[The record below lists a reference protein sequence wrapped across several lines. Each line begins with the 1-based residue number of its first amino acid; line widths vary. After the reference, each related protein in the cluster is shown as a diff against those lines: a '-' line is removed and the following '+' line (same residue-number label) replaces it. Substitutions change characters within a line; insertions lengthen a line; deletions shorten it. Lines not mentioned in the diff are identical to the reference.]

1 MSIDVEQFMSNLRV
15 HLLRTHCF
23 YGNVLAQLPTV
34 FDNKSVPTLGVGKSN
49 RNELLVKLFV
59 NPDYIEHV
67 IDVCNRDKKKVVD
80 HFTEVLKH
88 EIHHLIFE
96 HLTLMLPDKSR
107 QTAATEC
114 SVNSYIDRNL
124 LVPEDGQE
132 KAGVFPED
140 FGLQPKLGVHEYY
153 ALLEGN
159 KKFMKMRGQEI
170 KKQLALPKKKKE
182 KTEEQ
187 KKLDELAEEQE
198 KASKETASGN
208 KTGDEQKKQ
217 QDSIS
222 QKTQDRLSQLGGI
235 IPQIP
240 QQSQNGQQNP
250 QQNQNGQNG
259 QQNQQNQN
267 GQNQKNGQNG
277 QQQPQFGGM
286 QSQQGQQG
294 NSGQQNQSGQQGQS
308 GQQNNSQQGTTG
320 QGGQQSGNM
329 SGTPSMGNGSQSSNG
344 TQSNQSGMNGG
355 MGGMGGMGG
364 QGTSDDSD
372 SQEDTPQQ
380 KAEQK
385 LQEARELQDEA
396 TEDLQNGD
404 MDSASEKQHQA
415 AKKIQQASDA
425 LGQTKGNGQQ
435 SNEDGDGD
443 GGDGDGEG
451 GIPMIDDHGMWD
463 SVAGDEITN
472 GMIKDIIRQANE
484 TCKQMNSWGN
494 LPGEIK
500 DAIDNAYAIERE
512 IVPWEVVLKNFVA
525 SSSENILDYTM
536 KRKSKR
542 YDTRPGTKKDDVL
555 SVAIGIDTSGS
566 IDNEM
571 LGVFF
576 NELRWIDKTGTKM
589 TVFEWDTQV
598 NREYDFHEFD
608 GTVSGRGG
616 TDPTDFLETVSER
629 KFDCVIIFTDLY
641 FSNVEK
647 EYGIPML
654 WVCDRGGCSFGDDY
668 DFPVKEGIIMK
679 VNDDRD
685 GFEVVRM

>member
-1 MSIDVEQFMSNLRV
+1 MSIDVEQFMANLRV

-34 FDNKSVPTLGVGKSN
+34 FDNKAVPTLGVGKQN
-49 RNELLVKLFV
+49 KNELLVKLFV
-59 NPDYIEHV
+59 NPDYVEHV

-96 HLTLMLPDKSR
+96 HLTLTLPDRSR
-107 QTAATEC
+107 QMVATEC
-114 SVNSYIDRNL
+114 SVNSYIDRSL
-124 LVPEDGQE
+124 LVPEDGQD

-140 FGLQPKLGVHEYY
+140 FGLESKLGVHEYY
-153 ALLEGN
+153 ARLEGN

-170 KKQLALPKKKKE
+170 RKQLGNGKNQKS
-182 KTEEQ
+182 EEQ

-198 KASKETASGN
+198 QASKDTASGKN
-208 KTGDEQKKQ
+208 G
-217 QDSIS
+217 
-222 QKTQDRLSQLGGI
+222 
-235 IPQIP
+235 
-240 QQSQNGQQNP
+240 NGQQME
-250 QQNQNGQNG
+250 QQDGISDKTQQHLDDMNGQQSGQNG
-259 QQNQQNQN
+259 QQ
-267 GQNQKNGQNG
+267 
-277 QQQPQFGGM
+277 
-286 QSQQGQQG
+286 SS
-294 NSGQQNQSGQQGQS
+294 NSQSGQ
-308 GQQNNSQQGTTG
+308 G
-320 QGGQQSGNM
+320 QGKGH
-329 SGTPSMGNGSQSSNG
+329 
-344 TQSNQSGMNGG
+344 
-355 MGGMGGMGG
+355 
-364 QGTSDDSD
+364 
-372 SQEDTPQQ
+372 Q
-380 KAEQK
+380 KAQQK
-385 LQEARELQDEA
+385 LQEARDLQDEA
-396 TEDLQNGD
+396 SDDLNNGN
-404 MDSASEKQHQA
+404 MDDAAEKQHQA
-415 AKKIQQASDA
+415 SKKIQEASDA
-425 LGQTKGNGQQ
+425 LGEDNGNGKGQGNGQ
-435 SNEDGDGD
+435 NAE
-443 GGDGDGEG
+443 DGDGEG
-451 GIPMIDDHGMWD
+451 GISMIDSHDMWD

-500 DAIDNAYAIERE
+500 DAIENAYAIERE

-641 FSNVEK
+641 FSNIEK
-647 EYGIPML
+647 DYNMPML
-654 WVCDRGGCSFGDDY
+654 WICDRGGYSFGNDY

-679 VNDDRD
+679 VNDERD